1 MSKKI
6 PLDKY
11 YTSEEVVNKCWEILK
26 ETINFDEITEIIE
39 SSAGNGAW
47 IDKIKET
54 NIDYKLYDIEP
65 EHEEIEKADFLE
77 LNLDYKPGRIVGFN
91 PPFGRSNN
99 LSRKFYNKA
108 VGIADYIA
116 FIQPISQ
123 LDNTNSMYYFD
134 LVKSI
139 DLGKTPYSGKML
151 HTCFNV
157 YKRGEA
163 SIKAWREKYG
173 E

>member
-1 MSKKI
+1 MSKI
-6 PLDKY
+6 LNDKY
-11 YTSEEVVNKCWEILK
+11 YSSDDIVDKCWNILN
-26 ETINFDEITEIIE
+26 ETINMDEVTEIIE

-47 IDKIKET
+47 LEKIKET
-54 NIDYKLYDIEP
+54 GIDYKAYDILP
-65 EHEEIEKADFLE
+65 EHPEIEQADFLE
-77 LNLDYKPGRIVGFN
+77 LELDYKLGRLIGFN

-139 DLGKTPYSGKML
+139 DIGKALYSGRLLKC
-151 HTCFNV
+151 CFNI
-157 YKRGEA
+157 YKRPDV
-163 SIKAWREKYG
+163 SIKAWRDKYG

>member
-1 MSKKI
+1 MSKI

-11 YTSEEVVNKCWEILK
+11 YTSSEVVEKCWEILK
-26 ETINFDEITEIIE
+26 ETINLDEVSEIIE

-47 IDKIKET
+47 LDKIKET
-54 NIDYKLYDIEP
+54 GIEWKAYDIVP
-65 EHEEIEKADFLE
+65 EHEEIEEQDFLE
-77 LNLDYKPGRIVGFN
+77 LEMDYKPGRIVGFN

-108 VGIADYIA
+108 VGTADYIA

-123 LDNTNSMYYFD
+123 LDNINSMYYFD
-134 LVKSI
+134 LVKSV
-139 DLGKTPYSGKML
+139 DLGKTFFSDRYL
-151 HTCFNV
+151 HCCFNI
-157 YKRGEA
+157 YKRPA
-163 SIKAWREKYG
+163 KSIKAWREKYG

>member
-1 MSKKI
+1 MAKI
-6 PLDKY
+6 KNDKY
-11 YTSEEVVNKCWEILK
+11 YTSLEVVEKCWNILK
-26 ETINFDEITEIIE
+26 ETIDFSEITEIIE
-39 SSAGNGAW
+39 SSAGSGAW

-54 NIDYKLYDIEP
+54 GIEAYYYDIEP
-65 EHEEIEKADFLE
+65 EHKDIQKQDFLE
-77 LNLDYKPGRIVGFN
+77 LDLDYKPGRLIGFN

-108 VGIADYIA
+108 VGTADYIA

-134 LVKSI
+134 LVKSV
-139 DLGKTPYSGKML
+139 DLGKTFFTDRYL
-151 HTCFNV
+151 HCCFNV
-157 YKRGEA
+157 YKRPEA
-163 SIKAWREKYG
+163 SIKAWRDKYG